1 MIDNDI
7 FCIHL
12 TTGRPITPRP
22 NIASQQTD
30 QFDAL
35 NSPKHIVLALIEK
48 PNIPPSIDTL
58 DEQITDKKPNDKKK
72 KKKKKKKKDEVQD
85 NPFDVQDSIVLT

>member
-1 MIDNDI
+1 
-7 FCIHL
+7 
-12 TTGRPITPRP
+12 
-22 NIASQQTD
+22 
-30 QFDAL
+30 
-35 NSPKHIVLALIEK
+35 
-48 PNIPPSIDTL
+48 L